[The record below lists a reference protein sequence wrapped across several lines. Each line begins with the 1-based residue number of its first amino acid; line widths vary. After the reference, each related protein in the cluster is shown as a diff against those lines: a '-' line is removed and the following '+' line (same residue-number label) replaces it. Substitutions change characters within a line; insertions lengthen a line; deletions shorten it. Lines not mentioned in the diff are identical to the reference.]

1 MQRKEVEVL
10 AKLERNRTRMFG
22 VGDTGEEG
30 EGEGERGAY
39 DGGYDERKN
48 DLPLGAALLEPTA
61 GADTGGG
68 AADATTGDRNNRDEE
83 IRVKR
88 EKREK
93 RVSAIG
99 GNSMEDTDE
108 GREGEGEREGN
119 KEERRESRR
128 RKKGIF
134 SHSNP
139 FVCIDPRA
147 VLMEVEDEEDLLGL
161 GEGVIGGEG
170 GEGERR
176 GWSGGGLGL
185 GGGGGDK
192 DRDRDRDIDSNSNSS
207 RGSVGDYSRVREE
220 KVYKERGGD
229 EGSVALSNVTARYGK
244 KRKLAAKEKADG
256 REGSGMSA
264 KAIRAQAGFDRAL
277 NRGRIG
283 DRDGERGEVMIDLA
297 TGSKIISEGGEGK
310 EKGKEEEEEEEEGE
324 EEEEEGEEE
333 MDFGESTSGVVGKSG
348 HTVPLPSTAPA
359 TVPAF
364 VPVSVIQSGEL
375 TDQRCMD
382 FALWSFCPLSPLPH
396 LLSSECDYSTVAPIM
411 FMCIISVFVISVYT

>member
-1 MQRKEVEVL
+1 MQRKEVEIL

-48 DLPLGAALLEPTA
+48 AMPLGAALLEPPAGA

-68 AADATTGDRNNRDEE
+68 GGGGADTGDRNNREEE

-88 EKREK
+88 EKRDK
-93 RVSAIG
+93 RISAIG
-99 GNSMEDTDE
+99 SNSVDDNLTNIKDRDHGRARDGE
-108 GREGEGEREGN
+108 REGDRNREGN
-119 KEERRESRR
+119 KEERRESRG
-128 RKKGIF
+128 RKKGSF

-170 GEGERR
+170 GEGEKR

-192 DRDRDRDIDSNSNSS
+192 DRGRDIDSNSNSN
-207 RGSVGDYSRVREE
+207 RGSVRDNSRGREE
-220 KVYKERGGD
+220 KAYKERGGD

-283 DRDGERGEVMIDLA
+283 DRDGERGEVIIDLA
-297 TGSKIISEGGEGK
+297 NGSKIISEGGEGK
-310 EKGKEEEEEEEEGE
+310 EEEEE

-333 MDFGESTSGVVGKSG
+333 MDFGESTSGVVGKSE

-375 TDQRCMD
+375 TDQRCVD
-382 FALWSFCPLSPLPH
+382 FTLCSCMSP
-396 LLSSECDYSTVAPIM
+396 YTAPSP
-411 FMCIISVFVISVYT
+411 SVL